1 MEDKRKKHLPP
12 EEGKSNSSKLN
23 RRSSSV
29 DQAELK
35 SDASVSAAADADS
48 GMDSKDVLSDGS
60 TTYSREG
67 TSSEAAEI
75 FAESGGD
82 LQIKRRPL
90 KRGSSSKVSVSEV
103 SASKDFG
110 SEDFG
115 SEGFAPEDFGSGD
128 FGSEDFGSGDFG
140 SEDFGSEGF
149 GSKDFGSGDFG
160 SEGSPSEAPDTG
172 DISSGGEY
180 YSEEVLVS
188 AVQDTSHEQTA
199 SDEQPSE
206 QTQSGEQQAPSG
218 DEESQNGEKELE
230 NTLDSVRRAPARR
243 KWKTRKEKDT
253 EYRAKILRHR
263 KRVYQRTLISVVCCM
278 VVIVAAV
285 LFWMSRGYSRAE
297 LRRVCSMSTA
307 RTDSYA
313 NLGGN
318 LVRYGAGG
326 AVCIDRMGE
335 TLWNI
340 SYEMQQPV
348 TSVGKN
354 VIAIANRGGN
364 NVYIMNSQ
372 GLMGSIRTMLPIH
385 SVSVAENGNVA
396 VIMNDTKTTWI
407 RLYNK
412 KGTEIAYI
420 VRSMEENGYPIAA
433 AVSPDGK
440 TLCLSCV
447 QMSNSV
453 VKSNISFFDFGKK
466 GEKAPDYRIDSS
478 DYMDLVIPELYYM
491 DNYTCVG
498 VSDKSLFY
506 FRRGLFRKKSGNN
519 IVRHKN
525 SLQGVFHSENFTGL
539 LYHEASAK
547 GEYRLIIYNRKC
559 KKAGQ
564 VLFSMR
570 YSNITISGDKVYIN
584 NERQCRI
591 YSLDGRCLYS
601 GEFGKTILALIPGA
615 RLTDLLAV
623 TEGEVDA
630 VKLY

>member
-1 MEDKRKKHLPP
+1 MEDKRKKHLSP

-23 RRSSSV
+23 RRASSA
-29 DQAELK
+29 DQSAMK
-35 SDASVSAAADADS
+35 ADASVPAEADAGG
-48 GMDSKDVLSDGS
+48 GMDSRDVLSDGGAM
-60 TTYSREG
+60 YSRKG
-67 TSSEAAEI
+67 TSSED
-75 FAESGGD
+75 FA
-82 LQIKRRPL
+82 
-90 KRGSSSKVSVSEV
+90 SEDT
-103 SASKDFG
+103 APKDFG
-110 SEDFG
+110 SGDFASEGFGSGDFG

-128 FGSEDFGSGDFG
+128 SVTEGFASGD
-140 SEDFGSEGF
+140 SVPEGF
-149 GSKDFGSGDFG
+149 ASGAPDSGDMA
-160 SEGSPSEAPDTG
+160 SEE
-172 DISSGGEY
+172 EY
-180 YSEEVLVS
+180 YSEENLIS
-188 AVQDTSHEQTA
+188 AGQGTSREQAA
-199 SDEQPSE
+199 SDEQPPE
-206 QTQSGEQQAPSG
+206 QTRYGEQQALSG
-218 DEESQNGEKELE
+218 SEETQSGEKELE
-230 NTLDSVRRAPARR
+230 NTLDSVRKAPARR

-253 EYRAKILRHR
+253 EYREKILRHR
-263 KRVYQRTLISVVCCM
+263 RRVYQRTLISVICCM
-278 VVIVAAV
+278 AVIVAVV
-285 LFWMSRGYSRAE
+285 LFWMSRGYTRAE
-297 LRRVCSMSTA
+297 LRRVCSMSTSQA
-307 RTDSYA
+307 DSYA

-326 AVCIDRMGE
+326 AVCIDCMGN
-335 TLWNI
+335 TLWNV

-364 NVYIMNSQ
+364 NVYIMNSR

-385 SVSVAENGNVA
+385 SVAVAENGNVA

-453 VKSNISFFDFGKK
+453 VKSNISFFNFGKK
-466 GEKAPDYRIDSS
+466 GEQAPDYRIDSS
-478 DYMDLVIPELYYM
+478 DYMDQVIPELYYM

-498 VSDKSLFY
+498 VSDKSMFY

-519 IVRHKN
+519 IVRHKT

-559 KKAGQ
+559 KKMGQ

-615 RLTDLLAV
+615 RITDLLAV

-630 VKLY
+630 VRLY